1 MCNSLQRSFVQ
12 EISMP
17 VRCLLVSCSFW
28 RGLSLFKRWNTR
40 MVIKKSFYNPLFQ
53 RFKVYLNLSNIKV
66 YRYWKIKPQ
75 WWNTTKIQDLWDR
88 TGQRHKYT
96 HRGSDSTHK
105 TCISSSQTKS
115 TLNGRGGQPASPWA
129 DQILTVNRSWE
140 PGNQV
145 FKSTVPDK
153 VTILHWKATHP
164 KLYSQHKLNS

>member
-1 MCNSLQRSFVQ
+1 
-12 EISMP
+12 
-17 VRCLLVSCSFW
+17 
-28 RGLSLFKRWNTR
+28 
-40 MVIKKSFYNPLFQ
+40 MVIKKSFSNPLFQ
-53 RFKVYLNLSNIKV
+53 RFKAYLNLSNIKV

-88 TGQRHKYT
+88 AGQRHKYT

-105 TCISSSQTKS
+105 TCTNSSRTKS

-129 DQILTVNRSWE
+129 EQILTADRSWE

-153 VTILHWKATHP
+153 VTILQWKSTHP
-164 KLYSQHKLNS
+164 KLYSQHKLNSKDLNKNEKTQSWASRLIQMYVLYLFLQLLLFFTVELQ